1 MGKYQGGGK
10 QNKTKKNEEKN
21 IFFLHR
27 ENWIEQQI
35 ELKVLHLLQS
45 VKFWYSC
52 HPYDLRSNY
61 LKRNANKNQKEY

>member
-27 ENWIEQQI
+27 EN
-35 ELKVLHLLQS
+35 
-45 VKFWYSC
+45 
-52 HPYDLRSNY
+52 
-61 LKRNANKNQKEY
+61 